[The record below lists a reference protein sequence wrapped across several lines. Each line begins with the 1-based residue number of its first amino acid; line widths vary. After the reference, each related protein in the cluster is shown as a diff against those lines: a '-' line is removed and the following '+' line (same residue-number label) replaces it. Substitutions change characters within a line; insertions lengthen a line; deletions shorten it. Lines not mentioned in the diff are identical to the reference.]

1 MTTLQAFRR
10 LYEQI
15 GLGWVYAITK
25 YEPVS
30 FFVPNF
36 TCSSIKMLPF
46 SRHIR
51 LWIMLPCPLI
61 IICTKYNDMHLT
73 DCNNN

>member
-10 LYEQI
+10 LYEQV
-15 GLGWVYAITK
+15 GLCWVYAITK

-36 TCSSIKMLPF
+36 TCSLIKMLPF
-46 SRHIR
+46 SRCIG
-51 LWIMLPCPLI
+51 LWIMPVLFV
-61 IICTKYNDMHLT
+61 IICSKYNNMHLR
-73 DCNNN
+73 DYNNN